1 MRALCLAAALA
12 LAAGSAV
19 AEDLRPA
26 TVEDLVRQE
35 AFGAV
40 RISPDGRWIVVE
52 RQAPWNSAAT
62 YRMGFFTHWLLSGLE
77 IHSADG
83 RTPVRRLRD
92 PGGST
97 GFVSGPIAPDGRR
110 MVVYRLED
118 MAWRLGVMTLET
130 AEVVWLPITPE
141 TPRLGRTL
149 AWRSPTEIVA
159 IVRPDHSLPLVLRYG
174 AQLQDR
180 TEALWE
186 DAAGGH
192 RPSSVFI
199 PSGPRRDARP
209 QGPLLRLS
217 AIDVVSGRERPL
229 AEGEF
234 FDLEVSPDG
243 RHAAA
248 LYNAED
254 LQGSADVLATQ
265 GEPTRRRRLVLADL
279 DTGRTR
285 EPLPNDDFLS
295 HLLTWSPDS
304 RRLLAFTRTAGGTF
318 AHGAFWLLSLEGP
331 PRRVSLGG
339 ASPWIDVSRDD
350 IPVARGGWDSDRHVV
365 VQARNTSG
373 DRIWLRSA
381 DGEARPATEVREP
394 TEAIGLFE
402 GRAVIARSDGLYR
415 PDGTLAAPGRGLA
428 DGQSADGGDRAAIN
442 PPAMALGRR
451 PALNSEGCLV
461 RRPAPARPTCL
472 PGLAEGAIPVA
483 AASDASRL
491 VVQTRSTGG
500 AVELQLQDASG
511 ARPLGTVNGMLD
523 QRLWGEVRP
532 VPHKG
537 PDGQDVTSWLLL
549 PPRRPADTPP
559 PLVVIVY
566 PGANYASAP
575 SWLRPGLEAK
585 HINPALLAGAGYA
598 VLAVSLPERAGTDP
612 RTDLAAR
619 ILSIVDAAAEGHD
632 IDPSRVALLGHSF
645 GGYGTL
651 LAATQTDRFSA
662 VIASNGYADLS
673 RSIEPAPFWRV
684 SPDDGVLIHPMSAW
698 AETGQARIGA
708 TFPTDP
714 WAWAARSP
722 LYAAA
727 RLTTP
732 ALLIESD
739 LDGAR
744 MGAMFSALYRLDREA
759 ALLTYFGEG
768 HAYVSPANLR
778 DLHAHILAWL
788 DRYVRG
794 SGGEQPL
801 LPSAGPGLQ
810 DREDQEAIAR
820 RVPDQARLVETGLDL
835 PGIGH
840 PVRGEDAVE
849 QQGLEGRRTGPD
861 HPAVEVTQVPLIP
874 PVGDRPGKAG
884 GERLPGQSAVAR
896 ALGENVRRDGEA
908 VLENRL
914 AQ

>member
-12 LAAGSAV
+12 LAAGSAL
-19 AEDLRPA
+19 AEEPRPA

-52 RQAPWNSAAT
+52 RQAPWNTAAT

-83 RTPVRRLRD
+83 QTPVRRLRD
-92 PGGST
+92 PGGAT
-97 GFVSGPIAPDGRR
+97 GYVSGPIAPDGRR
-110 MVVYRLED
+110 MAVYRLED

-130 AEVVWLPITPE
+130 AEVVWLPVTPE

-149 AWRSPTEIVA
+149 AWRSPTELVA
-159 IVRPDHSLPLVLRYG
+159 IVRPDHSLPMVLRYG

-180 TEALWE
+180 TEALW
-186 DAAGGH
+186 DHAAGGH

-199 PSGPRRDARP
+199 PSGSRRDERP
-209 QGPLLRLS
+209 QGARLRLS
-217 AIDVVSGRERPL
+217 AIDVVSGRERSL

-243 RHAAA
+243 RLAAA

-265 GEPTRRRRLVLADL
+265 GAPTRRRRLVLADL
-279 DTGRTR
+279 DTGLTR
-285 EPLPNDDFLS
+285 EPLPEADFLS
-295 HLLTWSPDS
+295 HLLAWSPDS
-304 RRLLAFTRTAGGTF
+304 RRLLAFTRTPGGTF
-318 AHGAFWLLSLEGP
+318 ADGGFWRLSLEGP
-331 PRRVSLGG
+331 PRPVSLG
-339 ASPWIDVSRDD
+339 AALPWIDVSRDD
-350 IPVARGGWDSDRHVV
+350 IPVARGGWDGDRVV
-365 VQARNTSG
+365 VQVRDASGARVWLSSG
-373 DRIWLRSA
+373 A
-381 DGEARPATEVREP
+381 GEPRLATEVREP

-415 PDGTLAAPGRGLA
+415 LDGRLAAPGRGLA
-428 DGQSADGGDRAAIN
+428 DGQAADGGDRAAIN
-442 PPAMALGRR
+442 PPAMAMGRR
-451 PALNSEGCLV
+451 PALDGEGCLF
-461 RRPAPARPTCL
+461 RRAAPAERTCL
-472 PGLAEGAIPVA
+472 PGLPPGATPVA
-483 AASDASRL
+483 AAPDAVRL
-491 VVQTRSTGG
+491 VVQARSPGG
-500 AVELQLQDASG
+500 ALELQLQDASG
-511 ARPLGTVNGMLD
+511 ARSLGTVNGMLEH
-523 QRLWGEVRP
+523 RLWGEVRP
-532 VPHKG
+532 VPHRG

-549 PPRRPADTPP
+549 PPRSPGGAPP
-559 PLVVIVY
+559 PLVVIMY
-566 PGANYASAP
+566 PGATYASAP
-575 SWLRPGLEAK
+575 SWLRPGLDKK
-585 HINPALLAGAGYA
+585 HINPALLASAGYA
-598 VLAVSLPERAGTDP
+598 VLAVSLPEREGADP

-632 IDPSRVALLGHSF
+632 IDAARVALLGHSF
-645 GGYGTL
+645 GGYGAL

-708 TFPTDP
+708 AFPIDP
-714 WAWAARSP
+714 WAWAVRSP

-778 DLHAHILAWL
+778 DLHAHILDWL

-810 DREDQEAIAR
+810 DREDQETVAR
-820 RVPDQARLVETGLDL
+820 RVPDQARLGETGLDL
-835 PGIGH
+835 RGIGH

-849 QQGLEGRRTGPD
+849 QQTPQNRRAGPD
-861 HPAVEVTQVPLIP
+861 HAAIETAQVPLVP
-874 PVGDRPGKAG
+874 PVGDQPGKAG
-884 GERLPGQSAVAR
+884 GERLARQPPVTGAPGEDV
-896 ALGENVRRDGEA
+896 GRDRQA

>member
-1 MRALCLAAALA
+1 MRALCLTAALA
-12 LAAGSAV
+12 LAAGSAAAQV
-19 AEDLRPA
+19 PRPA
-26 TVEDLVRQE
+26 TIEDLVRQE

-52 RQAPWNSAAT
+52 RQAPWNTAAT

-83 RTPVRRLRD
+83 RMSVRRLRD
-92 PGGST
+92 PGGAT
-97 GFVSGPIAPDGRR
+97 GYVSGPIAPDSRR

-118 MAWRLGVMTLET
+118 MAWRLGVMTFET
-130 AEVVWLPITPE
+130 GEVVWLPITPE

-149 AWRSPTEIVA
+149 AWRSPTELVA

-180 TEALWE
+180 TEALWD

-199 PSGPRRDARP
+199 PSGSRRDARP

-229 AEGEF
+229 ANGEF

-243 RHAAA
+243 RLAAA
-248 LYNAED
+248 LFNAED

-285 EPLPNDDFLS
+285 EPLPDADFLS
-295 HLLTWSPDS
+295 HLLAWSPDS
-304 RRLLAFTRTAGGTF
+304 RRLLAFARTPGGKF
-318 AHGAFWLLSLEGP
+318 AEGAFWRLSLEGL
-331 PRRVSLGG
+331 PRRLSLGA

-350 IPVARGGWDSDRHVV
+350 IPVARGGWDGDRHVV
-365 VQARNTSG
+365 VQARSAAG
-373 DRIWLRSA
+373 APIWLRST
-381 DGEARPATEVREP
+381 DGEAQAVAEVREP

-415 PDGTLAAPGRGLA
+415 LDGTLAAPGRGLA
-428 DGQSADGGDRAAIN
+428 DGQSGDGGDRAAIN
-442 PPAMALGRR
+442 PAAMALGRR
-451 PALNSEGCLV
+451 PALNREGCLV
-461 RRPAPARPTCL
+461 RRVATARPTCL
-472 PGLAEGAIPVA
+472 PGLSEGSTPVA

-491 VVQTRSTGG
+491 VARTRSTGG
-500 AVELQLQDASG
+500 ATALQLLDDSG
-511 ARPLGTVNGMLD
+511 ARSLGAVNEMLD
-523 QRLWGEVRP
+523 RRLWGEVQP

-549 PPRRPADTPP
+549 PPRTHAGAPP
-559 PLVVIVY
+559 PVVVIAY
-566 PGANYASAP
+566 PGADYASAP

-632 IDPSRVALLGHSF
+632 VDPSRVALLGHSF
-645 GGYGTL
+645 GGYGAL
-651 LAATQTDRFSA
+651 LAATQTNRLSA

-708 TFPTDP
+708 AFPIDP

-732 ALLIESD
+732 TLLIESD

-744 MGAMFSALYRLDREA
+744 MGAMFSALYRLNREA

-778 DLHAHILAWL
+778 DLHAHILDWL
-788 DRYVRG
+788 GRYVG
-794 SGGEQPL
+794 VPGGEQPL
-801 LPSAGPGLQ
+801 LPTAGPDFE
-810 DREDQEAIAR
+810 DREDQEAVAG
-820 RVPDQARLVETGLDL
+820 RVPDQAGLVETGLDRR
-835 PGIGH
+835 GID
-840 PVRGEDAVE
+840 DAV
-849 QQGLEGRRTGPD
+849 
-861 HPAVEVTQVPLIP
+861 
-874 PVGDRPGKAG
+874 GD
-884 GERLPGQSAVAR
+884 Q
-896 ALGENVRRDGEA
+896 
-908 VLENRL
+908 
-914 AQ
+914 

>member
-1 MRALCLAAALA
+1 MHALCLAAALA
-12 LAAGSAV
+12 VAAGSAM
-19 AEDLRPA
+19 AEAPRPA

-40 RISPDGRWIVVE
+40 RISPDGRWIVAE
-52 RQAPWNSAAT
+52 RQAPWNTAAT

-83 RTPVRRLRD
+83 RTPVRTLRD
-92 PGGST
+92 PGGAT
-97 GFVSGPIAPDGRR
+97 GYVSGPIAPDGRR

-118 MAWRLGVMTLET
+118 MTWRLGVMILET
-130 AEVVWLPITPE
+130 AEVAWLPITPE

-149 AWRSPTEIVA
+149 AWRSPTELVA

-180 TEALWE
+180 TEALWD

-199 PSGPRRDARP
+199 PSGQRRDARP

-217 AIDVVSGRERPL
+217 LIDVVSGKERPL
-229 AEGEF
+229 ADGEF
-234 FDLEVSPDG
+234 FDLELSPDG
-243 RHAAA
+243 RFVAA

-265 GEPTRRRRLVLADL
+265 GEPTRRRRLILADL
-279 DTGRTR
+279 DTGQSR
-285 EPLPNDDFLS
+285 EPLPDADYLS
-295 HLLTWSPDS
+295 HLLAWSPDS
-304 RRLLAFTRTAGGTF
+304 RRLLAFTRPPGGTF
-318 AHGAFWLLSLEGP
+318 ADGAFWRLSFEGS
-331 PRRVSLGG
+331 PRRVSLGA

-350 IPVARGGWDSDRHVV
+350 IPVTRGGWDGDRDVV
-365 VQARNTSG
+365 VQARSASG
-373 DRIWLRSA
+373 ARVWLRSS
-381 DGEARPATEVREP
+381 DGEAQPAMEVREP
-394 TEAIGLFE
+394 SETIGLFA

-415 PDGTLAAPGRGLA
+415 LDGTLASPGRSLG
-428 DGQSADGGDRAAIN
+428 DGQSADGGDRAVIN
-442 PPAMALGRR
+442 PPAGALGRH
-451 PALNSEGCLV
+451 PVLDGEGCLF
-461 RRPAPARPTCL
+461 RRAEPAQRTCPAGL
-472 PGLAEGAIPVA
+472 SPGAAPVA
-483 AASDASRL
+483 ASSDAGRL
-491 VVQTRSTGG
+491 VVRRRSSGG
-500 AVELQLQDASG
+500 AVELRLLDASG
-511 ARPLGTVNGMLD
+511 ARSLGSVNGMLD
-523 QRLWGEVRP
+523 QRLWGEIRP
-532 VPHKG
+532 VRHKG

-549 PPRRPADTPP
+549 PPRRPGGSPP
-559 PLVVIVY
+559 PLVAIVY
-566 PGANYASAP
+566 PGADYASPP

-585 HINPALLAGAGYA
+585 HINPGILAGAGYA
-598 VLAVSLPERAGTDP
+598 VLAVSLPERAGNDP

-619 ILSIVDAAAEGHD
+619 ILAGVDAAAEGRE
-632 IDPSRVALLGHSF
+632 IDGSRVALLGHSF
-645 GGYGTL
+645 GGYGAL

-708 TFPTDP
+708 AFPNDP
-714 WAWAARSP
+714 WAWAIRSP

-727 RLTTP
+727 GLTTP

-744 MGAMFSALYRLDREA
+744 MGALFSALYRLNREA

-778 DLHAHILAWL
+778 DLHAHILDWL

-794 SGGEQPL
+794 SGGGQPL
-801 LPSAGPGLQ
+801 LPPAGPSLQ
-810 DREDQEAIAR
+810 AGEDQEAITR

-835 PGIGH
+835 RGI
-840 PVRGEDAVE
+840 D
-849 QQGLEGRRTGPD
+849 D
-861 HPAVEVTQVPLIP
+861 
-874 PVGDRPGKAG
+874 PVGD
-884 GERLPGQSAVAR
+884 Q
-896 ALGENVRRDGEA
+896 
-908 VLENRL
+908 
-914 AQ
+914 